1 MIRREPRSGFVRSV
15 VSPRP
20 PWGPCTLL
28 AHLLMS
34 QVLCDLAVDQDSP
47 GVVSSGDVSFSVGIV
62 LLDLS
67 IRTVL

>member
-1 MIRREPRSGFVRSV
+1 MYSSGSLTALGRD
-15 VSPRP
+15 
-20 PWGPCTLL
+20 LL
-28 AHLLMS
+28 TEESLLMS

-67 IRTVL
+67 IRTVLYQIRN

>member
-1 MIRREPRSGFVRSV
+1 MYSSGSLTALGRD
-15 VSPRP
+15 
-20 PWGPCTLL
+20 LL
-28 AHLLMS
+28 TEESLQMS

-67 IRTVL
+67 IRTVLYQIRN

>member
-1 MIRREPRSGFVRSV
+1 
-15 VSPRP
+15 
-20 PWGPCTLL
+20 
-28 AHLLMS
+28 MS

-67 IRTVL
+67 IRTVLYQIRN